1 MKWLFMKR
9 ERQRKSLLERS
20 CKWFPY
26 LGFKLNCM
34 QINDLILA
42 PTVFLKFEQ
51 QIIFSQDMR
60 SFLILVAKI
69 LEF

>member
-1 MKWLFMKR
+1 MVSIFGF
-9 ERQRKSLLERS
+9 QLE
-20 CKWFPY
+20 
-26 LGFKLNCM
+26 LHAH
-34 QINDLILA
+34 NDLILA
-42 PTVFLKFEQ
+42 PIVFLQFEQ